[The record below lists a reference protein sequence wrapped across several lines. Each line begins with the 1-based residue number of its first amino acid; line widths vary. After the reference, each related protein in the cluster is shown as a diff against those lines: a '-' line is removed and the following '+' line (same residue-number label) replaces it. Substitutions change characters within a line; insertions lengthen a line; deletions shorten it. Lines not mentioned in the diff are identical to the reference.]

1 MFDENKFVEL
11 KFLFSTSANVVELL
25 LLLLSQWLLSLAE
38 KYRVKCKT
46 HYFNNR
52 NESDCLTLGS
62 AYL

>member
-38 KYRVKCKT
+38 KYRVKCKIH
-46 HYFNNR
+46 HYIKVI
-52 NESDCLTLGS
+52 
-62 AYL
+62 A